1 MNVEIKYNIQPIT
14 RTTIQTVQKISISL
28 SNLKLFKSVD
38 ILVCSYDV
46 NDNFIE
52 MQTIVLDN
60 ESYLLWDSDDQ
71 YLIDFVKTTLGFI
84 TP

>member
-14 RTTIQTVQKISISL
+14 RTTIQTIQKISISL

>member
-14 RTTIQTVQKISISL
+14 RTTIQTIQKFSISL

>member
-14 RTTIQTVQKISISL
+14 RTTVKTIEKFSISL
-28 SNLKLFKSVD
+28 SNLKLFTSVD
-38 ILVCSYDV
+38 IIVCSYDV

>member
-14 RTTIQTVQKISISL
+14 RTTVKTIEKFSISL